1 MKTAAP
7 VKRGFTLIE
16 LLVVM
21 GIIGL
26 LVMLL
31 MPVVN
36 YAIVVAQGVATK
48 STINRIEAGL
58 AGFYGDFGVY
68 PPSDNLHETLT
79 EGTPFGYKN
88 LAIGL
93 GGPDGIGWGWD
104 GTTAD
109 KDKRMPFGGGTSTS
123 PLATSD
129 EKFGPYFEGV
139 YGQGILDSYKPAK
152 PILYFRYE
160 QSGNPEATD
169 LTQAVYDFND
179 NKDDTD
185 PKGEDGFSSQGNLMM
200 LLRRRETYQYMRR
213 DYVLISAGPDRVFG
227 YRVPDGDGTYTFV
240 DPSLAMQPPPEAYT
254 GAYCDD
260 LANFK
265 YEQY

>member
-36 YAIVVAQGVATK
+36 YAVVVAQGVTTGN
-48 STINRIEAGL
+48 TIKRIEAGL

-68 PPSDNLHETLT
+68 PPSDSTHERIPTY
-79 EGTPFGYKN
+79 GTTFGYKN
-88 LAIGL
+88 VAICL
-93 GGPDGIGWGWD
+93 GGPEGTGWGWD
-104 GTTAD
+104 GTAAD
-109 KDKRMPFGGGTSTS
+109 TKKEMPFGGTSN
-123 PLATSD
+123 
-129 EKFGPYFEGV
+129 EKFGPYFEG
-139 YGQGILDSYKPAK
+139 GGIASIDDAFKPAK

-160 QSGNPEATD
+160 QSGDPEATD
-169 LTQAVYDFND
+169 PANAVYDFND
-179 NKDDTD
+179 NKATD
-185 PKGEDGFSSQGNLMM
+185 LAKGEDGFTNQGNLMM
-200 LLRRRETYQYMRR
+200 LLRRRETYQYVRR
-213 DYVLISAGPDRVFG
+213 DYVLVSAGLDRVFG
-227 YRVPDGDGTYTFV
+227 YRVGPDANGAYTFV
-240 DPSLAMQPPPEAYT
+240 NPSPAIRPLATAYT
-254 GAYCDD
+254 AAGTYCDD

>member
-1 MKTAAP
+1 MRKEAP

-26 LVMLL
+26 LVGLL

-36 YAIVVAQGVATK
+36 YAVVVAQGVATGN
-48 STINRIEAGL
+48 TIKRIEAGL
-58 AGFYGDFGVY
+58 VGFRGDFSAY
-68 PPSDNLHETLT
+68 PPSDNLHEQMTDVT
-79 EGTPFGYKN
+79 VYGYRN
-88 LAIGL
+88 LALCL
-93 GGPDGIGWGWD
+93 GGPGGTGWGWD
-104 GTTAD
+104 GTAAD
-109 KDKRMPFGGGTSTS
+109 TDKRMPFTGTS
-123 PLATSD
+123 
-129 EKFGPYFEGV
+129 EQKFGPYFDGV
-139 YGQGILDSYKPAK
+139 DGQSILDSYKPAK

-169 LTQAVYDFND
+169 PLQAVYDFND
-179 NKDDTD
+179 NKATD
-185 PKGEDGFSSQGNLMM
+185 ITKGEDGFTNQGNLMM
-200 LLRRRETYQYMRR
+200 LLRRRETYQYVRR
-213 DYVLISAGPDRVFG
+213 DYVLISAGPDRAFG
-227 YRVPDGDGTYTFV
+227 YRVGPGATGAYTFV
-240 DPSLAMQPPPEAYT
+240 PASMKPSLSDYT

>member
-36 YAIVVAQGVATK
+36 YAIVVAQGVATGN
-48 STINRIEAGL
+48 TIKRIETGL

-68 PPSDNLHETLT
+68 PPSDDQHEAIT
-79 EGTPFGYKN
+79 EMVTGVDVRGYRI
-88 LAIGL
+88 LALCL
-93 GGPDGIGWGWD
+93 GGPGGTGWGWD
-104 GTTAD
+104 GTAAD
-109 KDKRMPFGGGTSTS
+109 TDKRMPFGG
-123 PLATSD
+123 TSD
-129 EKFGPYFEGV
+129 EKFGPYFEGTFT
-139 YGQGILDSYKPAK
+139 DSYNPPM

-160 QSGNPEATD
+160 QSGDPEATD
-169 LTQAVYDFND
+169 PTQAVYDFND
-179 NKDDTD
+179 NKDTE
-185 PKGEDGFSSQGNLMM
+185 KGETGFPNQGNLMM
-200 LLRRRETYQYMRR
+200 LLRRRVTYQYVRR
-213 DYVLISAGPDRVFG
+213 DYVLISAGPDRLFG
-227 YRVPDGDGTYTFV
+227 YRADPDGDGTYTFV
-240 DPSLAMQPPPEAYT
+240 DPTPAMKPLPEAYT
-254 GAYCDD
+254 AGGAYCDD
-260 LANFK
+260 RANFK

>member
-7 VKRGFTLIE
+7 VERGFTLIE

-36 YAIVVAQGVATK
+36 YAFVVAQGVATGNTFK
-48 STINRIEAGL
+48 LIETGL
-58 AGFYGDFGVY
+58 IGFRGDFGVY
-68 PPSDNLHETLT
+68 PPSDNLHETMT
-79 EGTPFGYKN
+79 EVTAYGYKN

-93 GGPDGIGWGWD
+93 GGPDGVGWGWD
-104 GTTAD
+104 GTAAD
-109 KDKRMPFGGGTSTS
+109 TDKRMPFGG
-123 PLATSD
+123 TSD
-129 EKFGPYFEGV
+129 VKFGPYFEGV
-139 YGQGILDSYKPAK
+139 DGLRILDSYKPGM

-160 QSGNPEATD
+160 QSGDPEATD
-169 LTQAVYDFND
+169 PTKAVYDFND
-179 NKDDTD
+179 NKATD
-185 PKGEDGFSSQGNLMM
+185 LTKGEDGFVNQGNLMM
-200 LLRRRETYQYMRR
+200 LLRRRETYQYVRR

-227 YRVPDGDGTYTFV
+227 YRVGPDANGVYTFV
-240 DPSLAMQPPPEAYT
+240 NPSPAIQPPATAYT

>member
-31 MPVVN
+31 MPAVN
-36 YAIVVAQGVATK
+36 YAIVVAQGVTTRN
-48 STINRIEAGL
+48 TINRIEAGL

-68 PPSDNLHETLT
+68 PPSDRMHETMIKRT
-79 EGTPFGYKN
+79 AYGYSN

-93 GGPDGIGWGWD
+93 GGPGGTGWGWD
-104 GTTAD
+104 GTAADTD
-109 KDKRMPFGGGTSTS
+109 KDVPFGG
-123 PLATSD
+123 TSD

-139 YGQGILDSYKPAK
+139 VGQSILDSYKPAK

-160 QSGNPEATD
+160 QSGNPEATTPTD
-169 LTQAVYDFND
+169 AVYDFND
-179 NKDDTD
+179 NKDTE
-185 PKGEDGFSSQGNLMM
+185 KGETGFHSQGNLMM
-200 LLRRRETYQYMRR
+200 LLRRKETYQYVRR

-227 YRVPDGDGTYTFV
+227 YRAGPDGDGVYTFV
-240 DPSLAMQPPPEAYT
+240 TPSDAMKPVADDYT